1 MKSDS
6 DPNYPTD
13 MSGRTVG
20 GAALLALAAF
30 MLLGFLRSDAT
41 LTSPAAIAALLIT
54 AVLPAAGGI
63 ALLRG
68 GLRFG
73 GRRAAR
79 VEELRQKTIE
89 AEILRL
95 AVQHGGK
102 LTAVEVA
109 TALALPPESAKAT
122 LDSLAEREIADLEI
136 TDRGLIVYS
145 FHDAKHLGGKH
156 SARGILDA

>member
-1 MKSDS
+1 
-6 DPNYPTD
+6 

-30 MLLGFLRSDAT
+30 MLLGFLRSDAS

-54 AVLPAAGGI
+54 AVLPAAAGV

-68 GLRFG
+68 GLTFG
-73 GRRAAR
+73 GRRSAR
-79 VEELRQKTIE
+79 IEKLRQQTLE

-95 AVQHGGK
+95 AMQHGGK

-109 TALALPPESAKAT
+109 TALARSPESAKSM
-122 LDSLAEREIADLEI
+122 LDSLAEREIADLEV
-136 TDRGLIVYS
+136 TDRGVIVYS
-145 FHDAKHLGGKH
+145 FHDARHVGGKH
-156 SARGILDA
+156 SSRGILDA